1 MADVY
6 IVPCEA
12 FARMAKLKNV
22 RNVYVWIKNGWI
34 NSREYQN
41 QKWVVLDDLARRQL
55 EKKVKLDE
63 PRRPGVPGHLLLDAQ
78 EPASKEKFGKER
90 LMTLGALE
98 KFFGKSGTEFSR
110 IVLQLKEHKGT
121 WRGMRLFYAS
131 SVEAYVDRS
140 VTALKKSKGALKK
153 AQ

>member
-1 MADVY
+1 MAEVY

-22 RNVYVWIKNGWI
+22 RNVYVWIKNGRI
-34 NSREYQN
+34 NSRDYQN

-55 EKKVKLDE
+55 EKKVKIEE
-63 PRRPGVPGHLLLDAQ
+63 PRRHSVPEHLLLAAQ
-78 EPASKEKFGKER
+78 VPASKKQFGKER

-98 KFFGKSGTEFSR
+98 TFFGKSGTAFSKIILGLR
-110 IVLQLKEHKGT
+110 EHKQT
-121 WRGMRLFYAS
+121 WRGMRLFYAD

-140 VTALKKSKGALKK
+140 VKALKKTK
-153 AQ
+153 AS

>member
-34 NSREYQN
+34 NSREYKN

-63 PRRPGVPGHLLLDAQ
+63 PRRHSVPAHLLLHSQ
-78 EPASKEKFGKER
+78 EPASNKAFGTQR
-90 LMTLGALE
+90 LMTLAALE
-98 KFFGKSGTEFSR
+98 TFFGKSGTEFSK
-110 IVLQLKEHKGT
+110 IILALKEHKAT
-121 WRGMRLFYAS
+121 WRGMRLFYAD

-140 VTALKKSKGALKK
+140 VSLLKKRK
-153 AQ
+153 ASR